1 MQTFNP
7 ELTRH
12 MDARTEQ
19 RELAARWRI
28 ARATRSDPSTPTA
41 ERRWRRSRVPATT
54 ATRAC

>member
-12 MDARTEQ
+12 MDARHEQ

-28 ARATRSDPSTPTA
+28 ARAGRTSA
-41 ERRWRRSRVPATT
+41 ARRR
-54 ATRAC
+54 TRAQGPVTTGSAVVVRPC